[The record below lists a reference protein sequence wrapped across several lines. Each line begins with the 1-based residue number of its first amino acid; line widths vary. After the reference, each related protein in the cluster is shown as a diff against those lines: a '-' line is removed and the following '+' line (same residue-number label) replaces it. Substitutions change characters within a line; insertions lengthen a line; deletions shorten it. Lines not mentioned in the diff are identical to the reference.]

1 MKHKIGEMIRIK
13 EDFEIK
19 TAIRENTIQV
29 KEGDTGF
36 MDSKGMIHYLTG
48 EARNKIQK
56 IDDIEVKGY
65 DYESI
70 AKLIFKRL
78 NIEYNIC
85 EMLENEGI
93 EGHEFRDTIE
103 DVLTDIF

>member
-1 MKHKIGEMIRIK
+1 MKHKVGEIIKIK
-13 EDFEIK
+13 EEFEIK
-19 TAIRENTIQV
+19 TSIGENTIPV
-29 KEGDTGF
+29 KKGDTGF